1 MQKEYKAKSHVSINV
16 TLPNGKNTHISFE
29 PMTGGGSTFV
39 TDNPKLQQGLEA
51 HPKFGKMFKL
61 ASAKNFAAQAEKP
74 QAAPAP
80 ESSEPSDAAPQ
91 RQSLEMPSL
100 EDAKLYLVENF
111 GISRTKLRSKK
122 QIEEAGLAHGIEF
135 IFD

>member
-1 MQKEYKAKSHVSINV
+1 MSINV

-61 ASAKNFAAQAEKP
+61 VGAKNAPKAEKP
-74 QAAPAP
+74 KASPAP
-80 ESSEPSDAAPQ
+80 QASEPADGAPQ
-91 RQSLEMPSL
+91 TQRLEMPSL
-100 EDAKLYLVENF
+100 EDAKQYLVENF